1 MKQAITEFYS
11 EKYFYLRLRISNL
24 LLKSKTINIRK
35 YSIKKTLFVVPY
47 IQRNIIL
54 KKFFN
59 ESFLNVPNYIVL
71 VLDN

>member
-47 IQRNIIL
+47 INVRNIIL

-59 ESFLNVPNYIVL
+59 ESFLNVHS
-71 VLDN
+71 

>member
-35 YSIKKTLFVVPY
+35 YSIKKTLFAVPY

-59 ESFLNVPNYIVL
+59 ESFLNVHS
-71 VLDN
+71 